1 MVVDFMING
10 VVSTAEELSSTPT
23 IWPNPTSDI
32 VNIEVG
38 KANFRKAT
46 LYNSYGQYMLQTKQA
61 KIDLRTLDAGI
72 YYLKV
77 ETEGESYLQKMV
89 KL

>member
-32 VNIEVG
+32 VNIDMMEGDFV
-38 KANFRKAT
+38 KAT
-46 LYNSYGQYMLQTKQA
+46 LYNSYGHKLFTSSSA
-61 KIDLRTLDAGI
+61 KIDLNDLPAGV
-72 YYLKV
+72 YFLKV
-77 ETEGESYLQKMV
+77 ESKVEAFV
-89 KL
+89 KRLVKI